1 MEVPVRVQL
10 NSPRGQDLGTYL
22 PWETPLERWPPAL
35 TLDLPCGI
43 SRNLVRF
50 TVLGNRILALKELPE
65 RVARR
70 EYQLLRDLREA
81 GLPTVEPVA
90 LITERGADVPF
101 GLLVTQFLEYS
112 LPYRTLFSQH
122 SNDPD
127 KLLDSM
133 VQLLVGLHLGGLYWG
148 DCSLSN
154 VLFLRDAGGYA
165 AYLVDAETAELHERV
180 SDGMRR
186 YDLEQAQENI
196 AGELLD
202 LQASN
207 QLPCQLDP
215 LATAQAFVHRYQRLW
230 QELNRDELFARD
242 ETYRIAARVK
252 SLNELGFTVEEIE
265 LCTCDGGHR
274 VQMRPRVV
282 EHGFHRRRLHALTGL
297 EAEENQSRELLNDLH
312 RFQASLA
319 RDGAA
324 PPLSLAAYRW
334 LTEVYQATLGAIAQP
349 LRQRLS
355 GPELFHQLLEH
366 RWLLSEAACRDVGT
380 ETALASYQDQV
391 LRHLPVPLGLS

>member
-1 MEVPVRVQL
+1 MRVQL
-10 NSPRGQDLGTYL
+10 YSPRGQDLGTNL
-22 PWETPLERWPPAL
+22 PWETPLEAWPEAL
-35 TLDLPCGI
+35 CLDLPRGI

-50 TVLGNRILALKELPE
+50 TILGNRILAVKQLPDW
-65 RVARR
+65 VAIR
-70 EYQLLRDLREA
+70 EYQMLRNLREA
-81 GLPTVEPVA
+81 NQPTVEPVA
-90 LITERGADVPF
+90 LITERGAQAPF
-101 GLLVTQFLEYS
+101 GLLVTLFLEYS
-112 LPYRTLFSQH
+112 LPYRTLFSQLGT
-122 SNDPD
+122 DPD

-133 VQLLVGLHLGGLYWG
+133 VQLLVRLHLGGLYWG

-154 VLFLRDAGGYA
+154 VLFVRDAGGYA

-180 SDGMRR
+180 ADGMRV
-186 YDLEQAQENI
+186 YDLEQAEQNI

-207 QLPCQLDP
+207 QLPSQIDP
-215 LATAQAFVHRYQRLW
+215 VATANAFVARYERLW
-230 QELNRDELFARD
+230 QELNRDEIFARD
-242 ETYRIAARVK
+242 ENYRIAARVK

-282 EHGFHRRRLHALTGL
+282 EHGFHRRRLHSLTGL

-312 RFQASLA
+312 RFQASLS
-319 RDGAA
+319 REGAA

-334 LTEVYQATLGAIAQP
+334 LTEVYQATIDRIPEP

-380 ETALASYQDQV
+380 DLALQSYQDQV
-391 LRHLPVPLGLS
+391 LSRLPLPLGVAPT

>member
-1 MEVPVRVQL
+1 MRVQL
-10 NSPRGQDLGTYL
+10 YSPKGQDLGSHL
-22 PWETPLERWPPAL
+22 PWETPLEDWPDAL
-35 TLDLPCGI
+35 CLDLPRGI

-50 TVLGNRILALKELPE
+50 TVLANRILALKQLPDW
-65 RVARR
+65 VARR
-70 EYQLLRDLREA
+70 EYHMLRNLREA
-81 GLPTVEPVA
+81 NLPSVEPVA
-90 LITERGADVPF
+90 LITERGAQAPF
-101 GLLVTQFLEYS
+101 GLLVTQFMEYS
-112 LPYRTLFSQH
+112 LPYRTLFSQLG
-122 SNDPD
+122 NDPD

-133 VQLLVGLHLGGLYWG
+133 VQLLVRLHLGGLYWG

-154 VLFLRDAGGYA
+154 VLFVRDAGAYA

-180 SDGMRR
+180 SDGMRA
-186 YDLEQAQENI
+186 YDLEQAEQNI

-207 QLPCQLDP
+207 KLPSQIDP
-215 LATAQAFVHRYQRLW
+215 LATAEAFAARYERLW
-230 QELNRDELFARD
+230 QELNRDEIFARD

-282 EHGFHRRRLHALTGL
+282 EHGFHRRRLHSLTGL

-312 RFQASLA
+312 RFQASLS
-319 RDGAA
+319 RDGAT
-324 PPLSLAAYRW
+324 PPLSLVAYRW
-334 LTEVYQATLGAIAQP
+334 LTEVYQATIGRVP
-349 LRQRLS
+349 ESLRQRLS

-366 RWLLSEAACRDVGT
+366 RWLLSEAACRDIGT
-380 ETALASYQDQV
+380 DLALQSYQDQV
-391 LRHLPVPLGLS
+391 LSRLPMPLSLPS